1 MPDAVVV
8 GGGIGGLTAAIAL
21 RRIGWSV
28 TVLEQAAELREVG
41 AGLSLAEN
49 AMRALDVL
57 GIGDRVRR
65 HAASSQVTGNQR
77 LPSGRYLR
85 RFREGRDVPLA
96 AFHRAE
102 LHRVLL
108 DELPADRIRTGRRV
122 TAVPEADLVV
132 AADGVHSTFRDL
144 LWPDAPRPRKRYTAW
159 RGVVAGIDVEGS
171 FTFGRGRYF
180 MIHPLPGGRAC
191 WALGSSSGGPET
203 VRGWHSPIPELLAA
217 TDAVLRNDIL
227 DLGPLPAYTHG
238 NVVLLGDAAHAVTPD
253 LGQGACQAIE
263 DAVTLAAAL
272 RSAPVPDALARYD
285 RERLPRT
292 RKIARTA
299 RRKGRVSVSPSPLV
313 HRLVVAGTRW
323 VPDAAVRRSTAGV
336 WDWWPPRLS

>member
-1 MPDAVVV
+1 MPEAVVV

-28 TVLEQAAELREVG
+28 EVLEQAAELKEVG
-41 AGLSLAEN
+41 AGLSLATN
-49 AMRALDVL
+49 AMRALDEL
-57 GIGDRVRR
+57 GIGDRVRE
-65 HAASSQVTGNQR
+65 HAAFSQVTGNQR

-108 DELPADRIRTGRRV
+108 GELPGDVIRTGRRV
-122 TAVPEADLVV
+122 TAVPYADLVV
-132 AADGVHSTFRDL
+132 AADGVHSTFRNL
-144 LWPDAPRPRKRYTAW
+144 LWDAPQPRRRYTAW
-159 RGVVAGIDVEGS
+159 RGVAEGVEVEGS
-171 FTFGRGRYF
+171 FTLGRGRYF

-191 WALGSSSGGPET
+191 WALGSRADGPEA
-203 VRGWHSPIPELLAA
+203 VRTWHEPIPELLAA
-217 TDAVLRNDIL
+217 TETVLRNEIL
-227 DLGPLPAYTHG
+227 DLGPLPSYVHG

-272 RSAPVPDALARYD
+272 RDEPVPAALARYD

-292 RKIARTA
+292 RMIAHTA
-299 RRKGRVSVSPSPLV
+299 RRKGETAVSPNPLV
-313 HRLVVAGTRW
+313 HGLVALTTRW
-323 VPDAAVRRSTAGV
+323 LPEAAVRRSTARV
-336 WDWWPPRLS
+336 WDWSPPRLS